1 MGDYQARYKRG
12 MQLLKK
18 MGREELMLEQK
29 ALCPDMYD
37 ISVGHLFGDIWAR
50 PGLSLRD
57 RQLVTLAANIALA
70 RSTGNYSHYRS
81 AQHIGITY
89 LPISSVPM
97 RHRTIFVPARQEMHT
112 SIFWK
117 RIIKG
122 NPHAN
127 YLCSFRNIKI
137 RVVLVPRL
145 LSSKS
150 WWLKQRH
157 ILEHL
162 PRWAADVHVV
172 IGPAYCVRRRNGDV
186 EASPSYVSGDRALHG
201 CSLQPD

>member
-29 ALCPDMYD
+29 ALCPDMYE

-81 AQHIGITY
+81 AQHIGITKDEICEVILQVGHY
-89 LPISSVPM
+89 AGWPTLSNAI
-97 RHRTIFVPARQEMHT
+97 RQFTAVLEEEAANK
-112 SIFWK
+112 K
-117 RIIKG
+117 RKKKRK
-122 NPHAN
+122 
-127 YLCSFRNIKI
+127 SK
-137 RVVLVPRL
+137 LV
-145 LSSKS
+145 
-150 WWLKQRH
+150 
-157 ILEHL
+157 
-162 PRWAADVHVV
+162 
-172 IGPAYCVRRRNGDV
+172 
-186 EASPSYVSGDRALHG
+186 
-201 CSLQPD
+201 